1 MTELPPV
8 RNLVVGKNNYIDS
21 WPLFK
26 RIMLSGN
33 LCLLTILFC
42 GVYLTVDL
50 IFGRLE
56 FLYMYGI
63 LIIGS
68 LVSLFLLRNKHLL
81 AGRLTYLFTNLF
93 VIVLFSMAESVGSG
107 IFSYYLVLIVAAL
120 TIFGYDH
127 LSVGMSF
134 TAVTFIFFIIVYFG
148 EFSLLERLPVNP
160 EYYKW
165 TFGINF
171 IISMILIVLMIQYL
185 ISINHGSMTSIQKK
199 ENDLMRLA
207 SELSDSRNRFKL
219 ALQGS
224 SAGIWD
230 WDGVNN
236 RLYISPLLNRILGY
250 SLEQTFDLTLENFL
264 EFTHPEDKNRVKEH
278 LESHLQNHTKF
289 EVEFRLKNGEGE
301 YIWVLDTGQAEW
313 NNNNTPVRMVGSI
326 VDITERKNSEKQIQL
341 QNEMLE
347 KANAEL
353 DRFVYSVSHDLKSP
367 LSSVL
372 GLMSI
377 ADMSNDIGEV
387 QGCLVMMRE
396 RINALNNFIEEVI
409 DYSRNTRTEP
419 EMKEISVRALVEK
432 ILENLKYMDKMQ
444 DIRVQLDID
453 PDLTL
458 LTDPGRVK
466 IVLNNLIGNAVK
478 YHHTRQEDPWIKIEA
493 SLLDDQAEIS
503 VSDNGQGIDGPL
515 KDRIFDMFFR
525 AHEGSQGSGL
535 GLYIAREMIL
545 KLNGKISVES
555 EKNKGSVFRI
565 TLPVMETISSQSR
578 ENSW

>member
-1 MTELPPV
+1 
-8 RNLVVGKNNYIDS
+8 
-21 WPLFK
+21 
-26 RIMLSGN
+26 
-33 LCLLTILFC
+33 
-42 GVYLTVDL
+42 
-50 IFGRLE
+50 
-56 FLYMYGI
+56 
-63 LIIGS
+63 
-68 LVSLFLLRNKHLL
+68 
-81 AGRLTYLFTNLF
+81 
-93 VIVLFSMAESVGSG
+93 
-107 IFSYYLVLIVAAL
+107 
-120 TIFGYDH
+120 
-127 LSVGMSF
+127 
-134 TAVTFIFFIIVYFG
+134 
-148 EFSLLERLPVNP
+148 
-160 EYYKW
+160 
-165 TFGINF
+165 
-171 IISMILIVLMIQYL
+171 
-185 ISINHGSMTSIQKK
+185 
-199 ENDLMRLA
+199 
-207 SELSDSRNRFKL
+207 
-219 ALQGS
+219 
-224 SAGIWD
+224 
-230 WDGVNN
+230 
-236 RLYISPLLNRILGY
+236 
-250 SLEQTFDLTLENFL
+250 
-264 EFTHPEDKNRVKEH
+264 
-278 LESHLQNHTKF
+278 
-289 EVEFRLKNGEGE
+289 
-301 YIWVLDTGQAEW
+301 
-313 NNNNTPVRMVGSI
+313 
-326 VDITERKNSEKQIQL
+326 
-341 QNEMLE
+341 
-347 KANAEL
+347 
-353 DRFVYSVSHDLKSP
+353 
-367 LSSVL
+367 
-372 GLMSI
+372 MSI